1 MSKVGIIGGIGPA
14 STLEYYREIIEGYR
28 GAMGARNY
36 PKIEVNSVDM
46 TEMLS
51 FIEAGDYEG
60 LVGFLLSAV
69 RELARAGADFGA
81 IASNTPHVV
90 FDRVQALSPIP
101 LISIVESTCESA
113 ASLGLRKLLLI
124 GTWSTMAGRFY
135 QDALAAAGIEA
146 FVPSEEGRRLVHGT
160 IFPDLEEGIVLPE
173 KKKVLTALCGKLIDE
188 ARADGIILGC
198 TELPLMLGAEDFD
211 VAVLDTTR
219 IHIDRIVERLA
230 NGSRE
235 EAGAED

>member
-14 STLEYYREIIEGYR
+14 STLEYYREIVEGYR
-28 GAMGARNY
+28 RATGARNY

-101 LISIVESTCESA
+101 LISIVESTCASA
-113 ASLGLRKLLLI
+113 VSLGLRKLLLI

-135 QDALAAAGIEA
+135 QDTLAAAGIEA

-230 NGSRE
+230 TGSRE
-235 EAGAED
+235 GAGAED

>member
-188 ARADGIILGC
+188 VRADGIILGC

-230 NGSRE
+230 AGS
-235 EAGAED
+235 